1 MGNDFNIEDGQDSGA
16 AIGGIGG
23 NVGVTSII
31 PGTGATQLG
40 KAQDSAV
47 GATDTNVGIMLK
59 RVDSLTAVTPAV
71 GDYVIGTAN
80 QYGDQWVSLAT
91 ALDAAIDSI
100 AIGARVGVGCD
111 TDVNLDVDE
120 GAADVI
126 KGTPGTLYG
135 CIAVNRSS
143 AIRYLRYYDAAT
155 ATVGTTATKVLIPI
169 PGDATIAHGVALFG
183 DMGVK
188 MATGICIGAT
198 TGFAANDTG
207 APGANDIIV
216 TTLFK

>member
-1 MGNDFNIEDGQDSGA
+1 MSNDLNIEDGQDSGA
-16 AIGGIGG
+16 AIGGSGG
-23 NVGVTSII
+23 TITNIVPGV
-31 PGTGATQLG
+31 GATNLG

-47 GATDTNVGIMLK
+47 GATDTGVAILRK
-59 RVDSLTAVTPAV
+59 RVDTLTTVTPAV
-71 GDYVIGTAN
+71 GDYVIPAAG
-80 QYGDQWVSLAT
+80 QYGEDWVSLAT
-91 ALDAAIDSI
+91 ALDPAIDGV

-120 GAADVI
+120 GTADVI

-169 PGDATIAHGVALFG
+169 PGDATIAHGVAMFG
-183 DMGVK
+183 SMGVK
-188 MATGICIGAT
+188 MATGICIGGT

-207 APGANDIIV
+207 APGTNDLIV